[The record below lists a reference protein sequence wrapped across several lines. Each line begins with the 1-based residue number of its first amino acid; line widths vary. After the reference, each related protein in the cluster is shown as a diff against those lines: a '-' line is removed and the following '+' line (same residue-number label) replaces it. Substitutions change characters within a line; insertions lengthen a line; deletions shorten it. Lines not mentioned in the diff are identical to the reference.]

1 MHAVSLNWLDLL
13 IIGAYFLLIVLIGL
27 WLRGDTQTSAQFFH
41 AGRSLPAI
49 VTGIAFVAANCGAL
63 EVMGI
68 VSAAAKYGARANS
81 FYWVGAIPA
90 MLFLAL
96 FMMPIYFRSK
106 ALSVPEFL
114 KLRFDEKTRILNAVS
129 FASLM
134 ILVSGISLYAMA
146 IILQEFLGWSFA
158 TGVVLAA
165 VLVLLYVVL
174 GGLKATIYN
183 EVLQFALL
191 VAGLLPLAVF
201 ILEHFLFYRRPL
213 RASLNQ
219 ACALSAVIRGRA
231 SVMA

>member
-1 MHAVSLNWLDLL
+1 MHAVSLNWLDLV
-13 IIGAYFLLIVLIGL
+13 IIGSYFLVIVLIGL
-27 WLRGDTQTSAQFFH
+27 RLRGDTNTSAEFFH

-114 KLRFDEKTRILNAVS
+114 KLRFNEKTRILNAVS

-146 IILQEFLGWSFA
+146 IILREFLGWSFA

-165 VLVLLYVVL
+165 VFVLLYVVL

-183 EVLQFALL
+183 EVLQFVLL
-191 VAGLLPLAVF
+191 VAGLLPLAIF
-201 ILEHFLFYRRPL
+201 ILKDFHGFRRLCEL
-213 RASLNQ
+213 RCRLQ
-219 ACALSAVIRGRA
+219 CRTRGKDFP
-231 SVMA
+231 S